1 MIETE
6 SIIIKTLS
14 EALETMAFM
23 EPMPLEEELEIP
35 ARSLMGEIGFRGP
48 KNGTLQILAGVDF
61 AATLAENIAA
71 LDDADDSACIDA
83 LQELCNVTCGLLLPE
98 LASTEDDQFDMTI
111 PQTHWQEDPSHW
123 TDFVA
128 EETSYVLNVE
138 GFLVAA
144 KLIIDN

>member
-6 SIIIKTLS
+6 SIVIQTLS

-23 EPMPLEEELEIP
+23 VPMPLEEELEVP
-35 ARSLMGEIGFRGP
+35 SRSLLGEISFRGP
-48 KNGTLQILAGVDF
+48 KTGMLQILAGVDF

-71 LDDADDSACIDA
+71 LEDTDDSACIDA
-83 LQELCNVTCGLLLPE
+83 VQELCNVTCGLLLPE
-98 LASTEDDQFDMTI
+98 LASEEDDQFDMSI
-111 PQTHWQEDPSHW
+111 PQTHWQEDPIHW

-128 EETSYVLNVE
+128 EDNSSVLNIE

>member
-1 MIETE
+1 MIEIE

-23 EPMPLEEELEIP
+23 VPMPLEEELDIP
-35 ARSLMGEIGFRGP
+35 ARSFMGEIGFRGP
-48 KNGTLQILAGVDF
+48 QNGTLQILAGADF

-71 LDDADDSACIDA
+71 LDEADDSACIDA

-98 LASTEDDQFDMTI
+98 LATSEDDLFDMTI
-111 PQTHWQEDPSHW
+111 PQTHLQEDPTHW

-128 EETSYVLNVE
+128 DDNCYVLNVE

-144 KLIIDN
+144 KLTIDN